1 MKKTTIELEDE
12 LYRQA
17 KIRAAERGITLR
29 ELVQNALRT
38 ELAIEEPPA
47 KVHHVKFPLLDPIE
61 GAPIITSEQV
71 YQALRD
77 MEDEEDAH
85 YASFM

>member
-1 MKKTTIELEDE
+1 MKKTTIELDDE
-12 LYRQA
+12 IYRQA
-17 KIRAAERGITLR
+17 KIRAAERGISLR
-29 ELVQNALRT
+29 ELVQNALKAA
-38 ELAIEEPPA
+38 LAVEEQPV